1 MTITL
6 KTDPLLDVYDE
17 RSSDGDIFR
26 YYQKSEQ
33 DPLLVADR
41 IIAFL
46 EENPFL
52 MRTFYVD
59 EGKPRL
65 PVTISKNQW
74 FVVNLSIGPEGV
86 ASFSKQDIASEE
98 ELREGLVDSFTGMQV
113 CNPIQCCRGHI
124 LEQKPAKVWQE
135 FHGSICPVCRDEI
148 EDFRVDM
155 DLQIRIAELTGSISA
170 HPLEDVMQIVEECSM
185 MQEQLQEMNY
195 LLDKRIEED
204 LFYSRQLSILRKDT
218 EEFNRIA
225 SALTREEVLFLD
237 LLIRYG
243 KRYGKK
249 ISIDSLYKFLGRAKE
264 FGQSSGLFTMTSTFF
279 TKVTVFYY
287 IYLGIKKGRSKLSK
301 RKNKI
306 DPDMDLA
313 SWKRESKIEEYY
325 QNIPLYPE
333 KVIDDPVL
341 NRYICP
347 ITGRPIRYPVKA
359 VRCGILI
366 DRRIYEESAITLWLA
381 HKQESPVLPG
391 VEMKVSDLKPCEDI
405 ERIISERL
413 ERLDAL

>member
-1 MTITL
+1 MSI
-6 KTDPLLDVYDE
+6 DRINDASLLEVYDQI
-17 RSSDGDIFR
+17 SSEDGIIK
-26 YYQKSEQ
+26 YQLKMDADVES
-33 DPLLVADR
+33 VADR

-204 LFYSRQLSILRKDT
+204 TFYSGQLSILRKET
-218 EEFNRIA
+218 QEFNRIA
-225 SALTREEVLFLD
+225 SNLLMKEKPSWRSGIQLFKRDMIRFKDRVLH
-237 LLIRYG
+237 LLNIVFV
-243 KRYGKK
+243 KSTFK
-249 ISIDSLYKFLGRAKE
+249 IIHFIK
-264 FGQSSGLFTMTSTFF
+264 GLFVKTRTDQF
-279 TKVTVFYY
+279 VED
-287 IYLGIKKGRSKLSK
+287 LR
-301 RKNKI
+301 
-306 DPDMDLA
+306 DM
-313 SWKRESKIEEYY
+313 
-325 QNIPLYPE
+325 
-333 KVIDDPVL
+333 
-341 NRYICP
+341 
-347 ITGRPIRYPVKA
+347 
-359 VRCGILI
+359 
-366 DRRIYEESAITLWLA
+366 
-381 HKQESPVLPG
+381 
-391 VEMKVSDLKPCEDI
+391 
-405 ERIISERL
+405 
-413 ERLDAL
+413 